1 MKLIRNLKI
10 RDKLL
15 LLFFI
20 LLIPLLYFVVTGT
33 MGVIDKQD
41 ELSDFYKNLEEAERI
56 STLIHELQ
64 HERALSNAYLASQGK
79 GFRKELLSQR
89 QLTDQAR
96 LRLENYLDESEREI
110 PLMASFDNQ
119 PVLRNQTDQ
128 LQQDSIRE
136 ESFYGEIRDGL
147 MLRVGNMAHKMDDEE
162 ARSRLLSH
170 TALLIAKHEL
180 GRIRSLSNT
189 LFAHSQLSMKEYK
202 DFGTLK
208 TLFEQALQ
216 NFVRGA
222 SPDVLEAYNKN
233 TATENFKEVNS
244 LINSVEQNPQINL
257 TTLNAAVWHQ
267 KFTASI
273 AGMREVEVSSI
284 QSIKDL
290 MEGKIEANKRLLLF
304 YIFFVLLSLMLAI
317 IVAVFIIRF
326 VSDAI
331 LNLRDASEKLSKGET
346 EVDIM
351 VDAEDELGD
360 LAKSFAKLAY
370 NNIQLANIA
379 EAIGQGKYDI
389 EVDLKGTQDV
399 LGHSLN
405 TMRQRLKTLSLE
417 HENRNWL
424 LSGIG
429 GLNDL
434 MSGASE
440 IKPTAIRIVAYICEY
455 LQAQAGAFYLNNERG
470 SFAFAAGYAIS
481 DNSLRMPVFKIGEG
495 ISGQAVAQKKI
506 MLLEDIPNQYL
517 SIRTGMAEIP
527 PLQLALIPLHFNE
540 EVIGLIE
547 LATRNNFTSR
557 QMQFLEETSVRIALV
572 MHTLHVNIKTQE
584 LLHETQNQSEELA
597 AQQEELRQVNTEL
610 KEQKEQL
617 VASEEELRVSQEE
630 LQEKN
635 QELEEQYEA
644 IRLKNNDI
652 EEARQAIE
660 LKIKQVE
667 TVSRYKSEFL
677 ANMSHELRTPL
688 NSIMILSSLLA
699 EDMQKRGLEKLAE
712 HSRII
717 HNSGG
722 DLLKL
727 INEILDLAKIES
739 GQISLEVAEVD
750 ISKLNV
756 GLEFKQL
763 AVDKDIEFD
772 VQISPGLPDFITT
785 DAFRLEQI
793 LKNLLSNAFKF
804 TPAGGKVLLHIHK
817 PNNVLFRSS
826 ALLGTSEIIA
836 FAVTDTG
843 IGIPKSKQALVF
855 EAFQQ
860 ADTSTTRKYGGTG
873 LGLSICR
880 ELAAL
885 LGGEIHLHSEEGKG
899 STFTLYLP
907 GYLQHKNP
915 IDRGAPANIPAVYAD
930 KQVAWEPQHTKEV
943 VSPFLQTVEPAG
955 NGKTKKV
962 IIVEDD
968 HNFNNVLADFARSR
982 NFEVLQ
988 AFTGTQGWELIKK
1001 HTPDAVLL
1009 DIQLPEINGWD
1020 ILKMMRADSK
1030 LKQVQVHVMSA
1041 YDKQAVENA
1050 LVDEDFIPK
1059 PLTLEKIDKA
1069 FAQISGNL
1077 SSKLKNIL
1085 VIEDNQIE
1093 NKAIAELLSSHNI
1106 RSISAYSGTEALEML
1121 QHAQVDGIILD
1132 LKLPDMEGYSVMEK
1146 IRATIGGE
1154 DLPIIIYSGK
1164 DLSMEEE
1171 NKLKKYANT
1180 VIIKNE
1186 FSYLRLM
1193 DEVKLFLQKVHEK
1206 FNGQQNKSTAMKD
1219 PSMALH
1225 VPGEVLQNR
1234 KVLIVDDDVRNIYS
1248 LYTVLERQGMQ
1259 IAIANDGKEALQKLQ
1274 EEADIHIVLMDTMM
1288 PEMDGI
1294 ECTRKI
1300 RQQSQ
1305 FKTLPII
1312 ALTAKAMKGDREKC
1326 LEAGASDYIS
1336 KPLDIDKLLSLMRV
1350 WVYDQD
1356 KR

>member
-1 MKLIRNLKI
+1 MKLLKNLKI

-20 LLIPLLYFVVTGT
+20 LLIPLLYFVITGT
-33 MGVIDKQD
+33 MAVITKQE
-41 ELSDFYKNLEEAERI
+41 ELNAFHKNLEEAELI

-64 HERALSNAYLASQGK
+64 NERALSNGYLSSQGK
-79 GFRKELLSQR
+79 EFRKELLAQR
-89 QLTDQAR
+89 QLTNQAR
-96 LRLENYLDESEREI
+96 FRLEAYLEESEREL
-110 PLMASFDNQ
+110 PQMATFDNQ
-119 PVLRNQTDQ
+119 PVLRSEIDQ
-128 LQQDSIRE
+128 LKQDSVRE
-136 ESFYGEIRDGL
+136 ESFYGEIREGL
-147 MLRVGNMAHKMDDEE
+147 MVRVGNMAHKMDDEE
-162 ARSRLLSH
+162 ARNLLLAHNS
-170 TALLIAKHEL
+170 LLNAKHEL
-180 GRIRSLSNT
+180 GRIRSLTSS
-189 LFAHSQLSMKEYK
+189 LFASPVLTMQEYK
-202 DFGTLK
+202 NFGTLK
-208 TLFEQALQ
+208 TLFEQSLQ

-222 SPDVLEAYNKN
+222 SPGVLKAYN
-233 TATENFKEVNS
+233 THTSSSTFSEVNT
-244 LINSVEQNPQINL
+244 LINSIEQNPQINL
-257 TTLNAAVWHQ
+257 SNLDAGTWYQ
-267 KFTASI
+267 KFTVAI
-273 AGMREVEVSSI
+273 TNMREVEVLSI
-284 QSIKDL
+284 QAIKKL
-290 MEGKIEANKRLLLF
+290 MEGKIEANNRLLLF
-304 YIFFVLLSLMLAI
+304 YIFFVVLSLVLAI
-317 IVAVFIIRF
+317 IVAVFIIRY

-331 LNLRDASEKLSKGET
+331 LSLRDVSEKLSRGET
-346 EVDIM
+346 DVAIS

-360 LAKSFAKLAY
+360 LAKSFGKLAG
-370 NNIQLANIA
+370 NNIQLAAVA

-389 EVDLKGTQDV
+389 EVALTGPQDV
-399 LGHSLN
+399 LGYSLN
-405 TMRQRLKTLSLE
+405 TMRQRLRALSQE
-417 HENRNWL
+417 QENRNWML
-424 LSGIG
+424 NGIAN
-429 GLNDL
+429 LNDL
-434 MSGASE
+434 MSGASD
-440 IKPTAIRIVAYICEY
+440 IKQTARLITTYLCEY
-455 LQAQAGAFYLNNERG
+455 LQAQAGVFYLNNERG
-470 SFAFAAGYAIS
+470 SFIFTAGYAT
-481 DNSLRMPVFKIGEG
+481 NEESLQMPVFKIGEG
-495 ISGQAVAQKKI
+495 VSGQAVAQRKI
-506 MLLEDIPNQYL
+506 LLLENVPDQYL

-527 PLQLALIPLHFNE
+527 PSQLMLIPLHFSE
-540 EVIGLIE
+540 EIIGLIE
-547 LATRNNFTSR
+547 LASR
-557 QMQFLEETSVRIALV
+557 QGFSPRQQQFLEEVSARIALV
-572 MHTLHVNIKTQE
+572 VHTLQANFKTQE

-610 KEQKEQL
+610 REQKEQL

-635 QELEEQYEA
+635 QELEEQYES
-644 IRLKNNDI
+644 IRIKNREI

-660 LKIKQVE
+660 LKIQQVE

-739 GQISLEVAEVD
+739 GQIGLEIAEVQVD
-750 ISKLNV
+750 RLNA
-756 GLEFKQL
+756 GREFRQL
-763 AVDKDIEFD
+763 AEDRGIEFD
-772 VQISPGLPDFITT
+772 VQIRPDAPATITT

-793 LKNLLSNAFKF
+793 LKNLLSNALKF
-804 TPAGGKVLLHIHK
+804 TQAGGKVTLQIFK
-817 PNNVLFRSS
+817 PKNVLYRSNS
-826 ALLGTSEIIA
+826 LIEAPETIA

-885 LGGEIHLHSEEGKG
+885 LGGEIHLYSEEGKG

-907 GYLQHKNP
+907 THVQAGQSAISPVSIHATTSSNTGNTDTRMLARETTVP
-915 IDRGAPANIPAVYAD
+915 SLPYAEIN
-930 KQVAWEPQHTKEV
+930 A
-943 VSPFLQTVEPAG
+943 
-955 NGKTKKV
+955 NGKSKKI

-968 HNFNNVLADFARSR
+968 PNFNNALADFARSKD
-982 NFEVLQ
+982 FTVVQ

-1001 HTPDAVLL
+1001 HIPDAVLL

-1020 ILKMMRADSK
+1020 ILKMMRADAR

-1041 YDKQAVENA
+1041 YDKQDVESA
-1050 LVDEDFIPK
+1050 LQNEEFIPK

-1069 FAQISGNL
+1069 FAQIAGSLN
-1077 SSKLKNIL
+1077 SKLQNIL
-1085 VIEDNQIE
+1085 VVEDNLIE
-1093 NKAIAELLSSHNI
+1093 NKAIIELLAANNI
-1106 RSISAYSGTEALEML
+1106 HAIPAYSGTEALETL
-1121 QHAQVDGIILD
+1121 QHARVDGIILD
-1132 LKLPDMEGYSVMEK
+1132 LKLPDMEGYTVMEK

-1154 DLPIIIYSGK
+1154 DLPIVIYSGK

-1171 NKLKKYANT
+1171 NKLKKYTNT

-1193 DEVKLFLQKVHEK
+1193 DEVKLFLQKVQDK
-1206 FNGQQNKSTAMKD
+1206 LQSKQDKSTAIVDTPMD
-1219 PSMALH
+1219 LH
-1225 VPGEVLQNR
+1225 VPGEVLQDK

-1259 IAIANDGKEALQKLQ
+1259 ITIANDGKEALQKLQ
-1274 EEADIHIVLMDTMM
+1274 EEKDVNIVLMDTMM

-1336 KPLDIDKLLSLMRV
+1336 KPLDVDKLLSLMRV

>member
-20 LLIPLLYFVVTGT
+20 LLIPLLYFVITGT
-33 MGVIDKQD
+33 MAVITKQE
-41 ELSDFYKNLEEAERI
+41 ELNDFYKNLEEAELI

-64 HERALSNAYLASQGK
+64 NERALSNGYLSSQGK
-79 GFRKELLSQR
+79 EFRKELLAQR

-96 LRLENYLDESEREI
+96 FRLEAYLEESEREL
-110 PLMASFDNQ
+110 PQMATFDNQ
-119 PVLRNQTDQ
+119 PVLRSETDQ
-128 LQQDSIRE
+128 LKKDSVRE
-136 ESFYGEIRDGL
+136 ESFYGEIREGL
-147 MLRVGNMAHKMDDEE
+147 MVRVGNMAHRMDDEE
-162 ARSRLLSH
+162 ARNLLLSH
-170 TALLIAKHEL
+170 NSLLNAKHEL
-180 GRIRSLSNT
+180 GRIRSLTSG
-189 LFAHSQLSMKEYK
+189 LFASSALTMQEYK
-202 DFGTLK
+202 NFGTLK
-208 TLFEQALQ
+208 TLFEQSLQ

-222 SPDVLEAYNKN
+222 SPEVLKAYNIHTSSN
-233 TATENFKEVNS
+233 NFSEVNT
-244 LINSVEQNPQINL
+244 LINSIEQNPQVNL
-257 TTLNAAVWHQ
+257 SNLDAGTWYQ
-267 KFTASI
+267 KFTVAIAS
-273 AGMREVEVSSI
+273 MRDVEVLSI
-284 QSIKDL
+284 QAIKKL
-290 MEGKIEANKRLLLF
+290 MENKIEANNRLLLF
-304 YIFFVLLSLMLAI
+304 YIFFVLLSLVLAI
-317 IVAVFIIRF
+317 IVAVFIIRYI
-326 VSDAI
+326 SDAI
-331 LNLRDASEKLSKGET
+331 LSLRDVSDKLSRGET
-346 EVDIM
+346 DVAVSVE
-351 VDAEDELGD
+351 AEDELGD
-360 LAKSFAKLAY
+360 LAKSFGKLAG
-370 NNIQLANIA
+370 NNIQLAAVA

-389 EVDLKGTQDV
+389 EVALTGPQDV
-399 LGHSLN
+399 LGYSLN
-405 TMRQRLKTLSLE
+405 TMRQRLRTLSLE
-417 HENRNWL
+417 QDNRNWL
-424 LSGIG
+424 LSGIA

-434 MSGASE
+434 MSGASD
-440 IKPTAIRIVAYICEY
+440 IKQTARHITTYLCEY
-455 LQAQAGAFYLNNERG
+455 LQAQAGVFYLNNERG
-470 SFAFAAGYAIS
+470 SFVFTAGYAA
-481 DNSLRMPVFKIGEG
+481 NEESLRMPVFKIGEG

-506 MLLEDIPNQYL
+506 LLLENVPDQYL

-527 PLQLALIPLHFNE
+527 PSQLILIPLHFSDE
-540 EVIGLIE
+540 IIGLIE
-547 LATRNNFTSR
+547 LASR
-557 QMQFLEETSVRIALV
+557 KEFSPRQQQFLEEVSARISLV
-572 MHTLHVNIKTQE
+572 VHTLQANLKTQE

-610 KEQKEQL
+610 REQKEQL

-635 QELEEQYEA
+635 QELEEQYES
-644 IRLKNNDI
+644 IRIKNREI
-652 EEARQAIE
+652 EEAQQAIE
-660 LKIKQVE
+660 LKIQQVE

-739 GQISLEVAEVD
+739 GQI
-750 ISKLNV
+750 
-756 GLEFKQL
+756 GLEIAKVQVDRLNAGREFRQL
-763 AVDKDIEFD
+763 AEEKGIEFD
-772 VQISPGLPDFITT
+772 VQVMPGAPETITT
-785 DAFRLEQI
+785 DAFRLDQI
-793 LKNLLSNAFKF
+793 LKNLLSNALKF
-804 TPAGGKVLLHIHK
+804 TPAGGKVTLRIYK
-817 PNNVLFRSS
+817 PSNVLYKSNS
-826 ALLGTSEIIA
+826 LIEAPETIA

-880 ELAAL
+880 ELATL
-885 LGGEIHLHSEEGKG
+885 LGGEIHLYSEEDKG

-907 GYLQHKNP
+907 THLP
-915 IDRGAPANIPAVYAD
+915 AAPDVVAPAIVHAASSGSTSSGKSTIKTTSNLLPHIEIKA
-930 KQVAWEPQHTKEV
+930 
-943 VSPFLQTVEPAG
+943 
-955 NGKTKKV
+955 NGKSKKI

-968 HNFNNVLADFARSR
+968 PNFNNALADFARSKD
-982 NFEVLQ
+982 FTVVQ
-988 AFTGTQGWELIKK
+988 AFTGTEGWDLIKK
-1001 HTPDAVLL
+1001 HIPDAVLL
-1009 DIQLPEINGWD
+1009 DIQLPGINGWD
-1020 ILKMMRADSK
+1020 ILKMMRADSR

-1041 YDKQAVENA
+1041 YDKQDVESA
-1050 LVDEDFIPK
+1050 LQNEEFIPK

-1077 SSKLKNIL
+1077 NTKLQNIL
-1085 VIEDNQIE
+1085 VVEDNLIE
-1093 NKAIAELLSSHNI
+1093 NKAITELLAAHNI
-1106 RSISAYSGTEALEML
+1106 HAIPAYSGTEALETL
-1121 QHAQVDGIILD
+1121 QHTHVDGIILD
-1132 LKLPDMEGYSVMEK
+1132 LKLPDMEGYTVMEK

-1154 DLPIIIYSGK
+1154 DLPIVIYSGK

-1171 NKLKKYANT
+1171 NKLKKYTNT

-1193 DEVKLFLQKVHEK
+1193 DEVKLFLQKVQDK
-1206 FNGQQNKSTAMKD
+1206 LQGKQDKSTALVDTPMD
-1219 PSMALH
+1219 LH
-1225 VPGEVLQNR
+1225 VPGEVLQNK

-1259 IAIANDGKEALQKLQ
+1259 ITIANDGKEALQKLQ
-1274 EEADIHIVLMDTMM
+1274 EEKDVNIVLMDTMM